1 MTIKIRMAHL
11 DDLEPLAELFNA
23 YREFYEETSDISLA
37 RRFLKDRLNKK
48 DSIIF
53 VAESAVDENRANTN
67 QAQKLIGFCQL
78 YPTFC
83 SVIAAP
89 ICVLYDLFVD
99 ANIRKSGAG
108 KALMLAAHE
117 YAANNR
123 YVRLD
128 LTTAKTNLTAQSLYE
143 SLGWVRDDV
152 FYTYNKTITPAKL
165 G

>member
-1 MTIKIRMAHL
+1 MTIKIRIAHL

-23 YREFYEETSDISLA
+23 YREFYKEPSDIGLA
-37 RRFLKDRLNKK
+37 RRFLQDRLSKE
-48 DSIIF
+48 DSVIF
-53 VAESAVDENRANTN
+53 VAEHAVAKNSIDKN
-67 QAQKLIGFCQL
+67 QTQNLIGFCQL

-108 KALMLAAHE
+108 KALMLAAHD
-117 YAANNR
+117 YAANHG
-123 YVRLD
+123 YERLD
-128 LTTAKTNLTAQSLYE
+128 LTTAKTNLSAQSLYE

-152 FYTYNKTITPAKL
+152 FYTYNKTITSAK
-165 G
+165 

>member
-1 MTIKIRMAHL
+1 MTIKIRIAQL
-11 DDLEPLAELFNA
+11 EDLEPLAELFNA
-23 YREFYEETSDISLA
+23 YREFYEETSDIGLA
-37 RRFLKDRLNKK
+37 RRFLQDRLNNK

-53 VAESAVDENRANTN
+53 VAEAAGNTN
-67 QAQKLIGFCQL
+67 SEERLIGFCQL

-99 ANIRKSGAG
+99 TNIRKSGAG

-117 YAANNR
+117 YAANNG
-123 YVRLD
+123 YARLD

-152 FYTYNKTITPAKL
+152 FYTYNKTITPAS
-165 G
+165 

>member
-1 MTIKIRMAHL
+1 MTIKIRIAQL
-11 DDLEPLAELFNA
+11 EDLEPLAELFNA
-23 YREFYEETSDISLA
+23 YREFYEETSDIGLA
-37 RRFLKDRLNKK
+37 RRFLQDRLNNK

-53 VAESAVDENRANTN
+53 VAESAGNEN
-67 QAQKLIGFCQL
+67 QAQQLIGFCQL

-99 ANIRKSGAG
+99 VNIRKSGAG
-108 KALMLAAHE
+108 KALMLTAHE
-117 YAANNR
+117 YAADNG

-152 FYTYNKTITPAKL
+152 FYIYNKTITPAKL

>member
-1 MTIKIRMAHL
+1 MTIKIRIAQL
-11 DDLEPLAELFNA
+11 EDLEPLAELFNA
-23 YREFYEETSDISLA
+23 YRQFYEETSDIGLA
-37 RRFLKDRLNKK
+37 RRFLQDRLNKK

-53 VAESAVDENRANTN
+53 VAESAVDEKSVHTN

-83 SVIAAP
+83 SVLAAP

-117 YAANNR
+117 YAADNG
-123 YVRLD
+123 YARLD

-143 SLGWVRDDV
+143 SLGWVRDDI

>member
-1 MTIKIRMAHL
+1 MTIKIRIANL
-11 DDLEPLAELFNA
+11 EDLEQLAELFNA
-23 YREFYEETSDISLA
+23 YREFYEETSDIVLA
-37 RRFLKDRLNKK
+37 KRFLQERLSKK

-53 VAESAVDENRANTN
+53 VAETAVDENSANTKEE
-67 QAQKLIGFCQL
+67 QKLIGFCQL

-108 KALMLAAHE
+108 KALMLAAHD
-117 YAANNR
+117 YAANKG
-123 YVRLD
+123 YARLD

-152 FYTYNKTITPAKL
+152 FYTYNKTITPVKL

>member
-1 MTIKIRMAHL
+1 MTIKIRMADF
-11 DDLEPLAELFNA
+11 DDIEPLAELFNA
-23 YREFYEETSDISLA
+23 YRQFYEEASDIDLA
-37 RRFLKDRLNKK
+37 RRFLLDRLNNK

-53 VAESAVDENRANTN
+53 VAETADSTN
-67 QAQKLIGFCQL
+67 QEQKLIGFCQL

-99 ANIRKSGAG
+99 ASIRKSGAG

-123 YVRLD
+123 YARLD

-143 SLGWVRDDV
+143 SLGWVRDNV
-152 FYTYNKTITPAKL
+152 FYTYNKIITPAN
-165 G
+165 

>member
-1 MTIKIRMAHL
+1 MTIKIRTAHL

-23 YREFYEETSDISLA
+23 YRQFYEETSDIGLA
-37 RRFLKDRLNKK
+37 RRFLQDRLNNK

-53 VAESAVDENRANTN
+53 VAESAGNEN
-67 QAQKLIGFCQL
+67 QAQQLIGFCQL

-117 YAANNR
+117 YAADNG
-123 YVRLD
+123 YARLD

-152 FYTYNKTITPAKL
+152 FYTYNKTITPAN
-165 G
+165 

>member
-1 MTIKIRMAHL
+1 MTIKIRIALL

-23 YREFYEETSDISLA
+23 YREFYEETSDIGLA
-37 RRFLKDRLNKK
+37 RRFLQDRLNNK

-53 VAESAVDENRANTN
+53 VAETAGNEN
-67 QAQKLIGFCQL
+67 QAQQLIGFCQL

-83 SVIAAP
+83 SVLAAP
-89 ICVLYDLFVD
+89 ICVLYDLFVA

-117 YAANNR
+117 YAADNG
-123 YVRLD
+123 YARLD

-143 SLGWVRDDV
+143 SLGWVRDDI

>member
-1 MTIKIRMAHL
+1 MTIKIRIAQL
-11 DDLEPLAELFNA
+11 EDLEPLAELFNA
-23 YREFYEETSDISLA
+23 YREFYEETSDIGLA
-37 RRFLKDRLNKK
+37 RRFLQDRLNNK

-53 VAESAVDENRANTN
+53 VAETASNEN

-83 SVIAAP
+83 SVLAAP

-99 ANIRKSGAG
+99 VNIRKSGAG
-108 KALMLAAHE
+108 KALMLTAHE
-117 YAANNR
+117 YAANNG

>member
-23 YREFYEETSDISLA
+23 YRQFYEESSDIELA
-37 RRFLKDRLNKK
+37 RRFLQDRLNKK

-53 VAESAVDENRANTN
+53 VAESVVDVISVNTN

-83 SVIAAP
+83 SVLAAP

-108 KALMLAAHE
+108 KKLMLAAHE
-117 YAANNR
+117 YAADNG
-123 YVRLD
+123 YARLD

-143 SLGWVRDDV
+143 SLGWVLDDV
-152 FYTYNKTITPAKL
+152 FYTYNKTITAAK
-165 G
+165 

>member
-1 MTIKIRMAHL
+1 MPIKIRMAHL
-11 DDLEPLAELFNA
+11 DDLVPLAGMFNA
-23 YREFYEETSDISLA
+23 YRQFYEESSDIGLA
-37 RRFLKDRLNKK
+37 RRFLQDRLNKK

-53 VAESAVDENRANTN
+53 VAETAVDENSVNTN
-67 QAQKLIGFCQL
+67 QVQKLIGFCQL

-108 KALMLAAHE
+108 KALMLATHE
-117 YAANNR
+117 YAANNG
-123 YVRLD
+123 YARLD

-143 SLGWVRDDV
+143 SSGWVRDDV
-152 FYTYNKTITPAKL
+152 FYTYNKTITAAN
-165 G
+165 

>member
-1 MTIKIRMAHL
+1 MTIKIRIAHTE
-11 DDLEPLAELFNA
+11 DLELLAGLFDA
-23 YREFYEETSDISLA
+23 YREFYEEASDVALA
-37 RRFLKDRLNKK
+37 RRFLQDRLNKK

-53 VAESAVDENRANTN
+53 VAETAVNTN
-67 QAQKLIGFCQL
+67 QEQKLIGFCQL

-83 SVIAAP
+83 SVVAAP
-89 ICVLYDLFVD
+89 ICILYDLFVD

-108 KALMLAAHE
+108 KALMLATHD
-117 YAANNR
+117 YAANNG
-123 YVRLD
+123 YARLD

-152 FYTYNKTITPAKL
+152 FYTYNKTISQL